1 MKIINEMTDE
11 LIRISNDFNKGD
23 TDKATL
29 NLQIELMKST
39 INNLE
44 IRWKRPLDIID
55 DRTKQVFQ
63 QLLVRHQLKALSYLD
78 KLIEA
83 DNKRQYN
90 KLVRVL
96 VAKKL
101 FFTSF
106 NTTMQRQINGY
117 ITRNQLNNVTSFNI
131 LILNQEKEVL
141 IND

>member
-1 MKIINEMTDE
+1 MKIINELTDE

-23 TDKATL
+23 TDKATV
-29 NLQIELMKST
+29 NLQIELMKAT
-39 INNLE
+39 ISNLD
-44 IRWKRPLDIID
+44 IRWKRPLDSID

-83 DNKRQYN
+83 DSKRQYN

-96 VAKKL
+96 VSKKL

-117 ITRNQLNNVTSFNI
+117 ISRNQLNNVTSFNI
-131 LILNQEKEVL
+131 LILKQEKEVL
-141 IND
+141 KND